1 MPGVSSW
8 PGIARE
14 IGPSPKIRTIR
25 IKHSGIAKDLRLALV
40 GPNEWVSTEGALG
53 KTGVEMWG
61 IIKKIKVSDQLRE
74 KVARGGAVADHAPPG
89 VPPGFS
95 YTDRNVRV

>member
-1 MPGVSSW
+1 M
-8 PGIARE
+8 
-14 IGPSPKIRTIR
+14 
-25 IKHSGIAKDLRLALV
+25 
-40 GPNEWVSTEGALG
+40 
-53 KTGVEMWG
+53 EMWG